1 MNKYS
6 VIVFD
11 LGNVLIPFDYHI
23 IIGKLEK
30 IETGLGE
37 KFGKLYSE
45 NYHIHRQHEKSEIT
59 SDEFISIMMEWLEKK
74 VKKEEFCRIYSS
86 LFSLN
91 DDMIALLP
99 RLKENY
105 KLVLLS
111 NTNSI
116 HRNYSWKNNE
126 FIKLFDKLILSYE
139 VRAIKPEAKIYK
151 AVEDFTQVPPNE
163 HFYVDDIEEY
173 VNVARQRGWDA
184 VQFVGYDQFIKEL
197 KKRGIQL

>member
-11 LGNVLIPFDYHI
+11 LGNVLILFDYHI

-59 SDEFISIMMEWLEKK
+59 SDEFISIMIEWLEKK

-91 DDMIALLP
+91 NDMIALLP

-151 AVEDFTQVPPNE
+151 AVEDFTQAPPNE

-197 KKRGIQL
+197 KKRGIKL